1 MTAPRNAGG
10 FGGAGTAPP
19 TFPLFR
25 ILLLWRSRFGLLW
38 FGVALSLATLAAGVA
53 LMAFSGT
60 AVAAVVAGGVFGA
73 AFWLRVTGPARVVLR
88 YLERLVT
95 HAGTFRA
102 LADLRV
108 WFFRG
113 LADRAAGGLGF
124 RQAGDVLSRIVSD
137 VEALDGLYLR
147 ILVPLAGALFLVPV
161 AALLA
166 GRVAASVGV
175 FVGLCFATAAFAL
188 PWSAYRAALAAG
200 GDLSQAGA
208 GLRIAALDALGGLRE
223 VRAFG
228 AEGRMRDLVAAR
240 EATLVAAQHRLAR
253 NTARANVAAFV
264 CGQAAV
270 LAVLLVAGA
279 SPVLAIATV
288 FLMSAAF
295 EPIAGL
301 PRSGVMAGAAHAAA
315 LRVLDMAEGAH
326 PVPDPVRP
334 QPLPD
339 ATGLRFAG
347 VHFAWDDGKKVFSGL
362 TLEVPAGARVAVL
375 GPSGVGK
382 STLAALALKVAVPQA
397 GQVYLGGIDMAELK
411 ASDIR
416 RSIAWLGQATH
427 LFTDTIRANLL
438 LGRPEASEAE
448 LWDALDRA
456 AIGEVVRHL
465 PDRLDTWLGEGGAN
479 LSGGQGRRIALARTL
494 LSHAPILILDEPCA
508 GLDADTE
515 RDFLTTLYAQT
526 AGKTVI
532 LIAHRLTGAEKLD
545 RIWRL
550 SSGHAV
556 AAAA

>member
-1 MTAPRNAGG
+1 
-10 FGGAGTAPP
+10 
-19 TFPLFR
+19 LLR
-25 ILLLWRSRFGLLW
+25 ILMLWRGRFGLLW
-38 FGVALSLATLAAGVA
+38 VGMVLSLATLAAGVA
-53 LMAFSGT
+53 LMAYSGM
-60 AVAAVVAGGVFGA
+60 AVAAVVAGGTFGA
-73 AFWLRVTGPARVVLR
+73 VFWLRITGPARVVLR

-113 LADRAAGGLGF
+113 LAERAAGGLGF
-124 RQAGDVLSRIVSD
+124 RSAGDVLSRLVTD

-147 ILVPLAGALFLVPV
+147 ILVPLAGALFLVP
-161 AALLA
+161 AAGLLA
-166 GRVAASVGV
+166 GRAGASVGV
-175 FVGLCFATAAFAL
+175 FVTLCFATAAFAL
-188 PWSAYRAALAAG
+188 PWSAYRAAAAAG
-200 GDLSQAGA
+200 GDLARAGA
-208 GLRIAALDALGGLRE
+208 GLRVAALDALSGLRE

-228 AEGRMRDLVAAR
+228 AEGRMKALVSSR
-240 EATLVAAQHRLAR
+240 EDALIGAQRALAR
-253 NTARANVAAFV
+253 HTARANVAAFL

-270 LAVLLVAGA
+270 FAVLLAAGGR
-279 SPVLAIATV
+279 PVLAIAAV

-301 PRSGVMAGAAHAAA
+301 PRAGVMAGSANAAA
-315 LRVLDMAEGAH
+315 RRVLGIAEGAH
-326 PVPDPVRP
+326 GVPDPVRP
-334 QPLPD
+334 KPVP
-339 ATGLRFAG
+339 AAASLRFEG
-347 VHFAWDDGKKVFSGL
+347 VHFAWEGERPVFSGL
-362 TLEVPAGARVAVL
+362 TLEVPAGGRVAVL

-397 GQVYLGGIDMAELK
+397 GRVYLGGVDMAEL
-411 ASDIR
+411 ASADLR

-427 LFTDTIRANLL
+427 LFSDTIRANLL

-448 LWDALDRA
+448 LWEALDKA
-456 AIGEVVRHL
+456 AIGEGVRNL
-465 PDRLDTWLGEGGAN
+465 PERLDTWLGEGGAT

-494 LSHAPILILDEPCA
+494 LSQAPMLILDEPCA

>member
-1 MTAPRNAGG
+1 
-10 FGGAGTAPP
+10 
-19 TFPLFR
+19 LLR
-25 ILLLWRSRFGLLW
+25 ILMLWRSRFGLLF
-38 FGVALSLATLAAGVA
+38 FGVVLSVATLAAGVA
-53 LMAFSGT
+53 LMAFSG
-60 AVAAVVAGGVFGA
+60 AAVVAGGVVL
-73 AFWLRVTGPARVVLR
+73 WLRVAGPSRVLLR

-113 LADRAAGGLGF
+113 LAERAAGGLGF
-124 RQAGDVLSRIVSD
+124 RQAGDVLSRIVTD

-166 GRVAASVGV
+166 GRVGLSIGV
-175 FVGLCFATAAFAL
+175 FVALSFATAAFAL
-188 PWSAYRAALAAG
+188 PWSAYRAAVAAG
-200 GDLSQAGA
+200 SDLAKAGA
-208 GLRIAALDALGGLRE
+208 GLRIAALDALTGLRE

-228 AEGRMRDLVAAR
+228 AEARMKDLVAAR
-240 EATLVAAQHRLAR
+240 EAVLIGAQHALAR
-253 NTARANVAAFV
+253 HTARANVAAFI

-270 LAVLLVAGA
+270 FFVLLAAGA
-279 SPVLAIATV
+279 HPVAAIAAV

-301 PRSGVMAGAAHAAA
+301 PRAGVIAGSASAAA
-315 LRVLDMAEGAH
+315 ARVLDMAEGAQT
-326 PVPDPVRP
+326 VPDPVRP
-334 QPLPD
+334 KAVP
-339 ATGLRFAG
+339 AAAGLRFAG
-347 VHFAWDDGKKVFSGL
+347 VHFAWDDGRTVFSGL
-362 TLEVPAGARVAVL
+362 TLEVPPGARVAVL

-397 GQVYLGGIDMAELK
+397 GHVFLGGIDMAEL
-411 ASDIR
+411 AAADVR
-416 RSIAWLGQATH
+416 RNIAWLGQATH
-427 LFTDTIRANLL
+427 LFSDTIRANLL

-456 AIGEVVRHL
+456 AIGEVVRNL

-479 LSGGQGRRIALARTL
+479 LSGGQGRRVALARTL
-494 LSHAPILILDEPCA
+494 LSHAPTIILDEPCA

-515 RDFLTTLYAQT
+515 RDFLTTLFGQVS
-526 AGKTVI
+526 GKTVI

-545 RIWRL
+545 RIFRL

>member
-1 MTAPRNAGG
+1 MTA
-10 FGGAGTAPP
+10 
-19 TFPLFR
+19 LLR
-25 ILLLWRSRFGLLW
+25 ILMLWRSRFGLLW
-38 FGVALSLATLAAGVA
+38 FGVLLSLATLAAGVA
-53 LMAFSGT
+53 LMALSGT
-60 AVAAVVAGGVFGA
+60 ALVAGGVLGA
-73 AFWLRVTGPARVVLR
+73 ALWLRVAGPSRVVLR

-113 LADRAAGGLGF
+113 LAERAAGGLGF
-124 RQAGDVLSRIVSD
+124 RQSGDVLSRIVTD

-166 GRVAASVGV
+166 GRVSASVGL

-188 PWSAYRAALAAG
+188 PWSAYRAALASG
-200 GDLSQAGA
+200 GELAKAGA
-208 GLRIAALDALGGLRE
+208 GLRIAALDALSGLRE

-228 AEGRMRDLVAAR
+228 AEGRMKEAVAAR
-240 EATLVAAQHRLAR
+240 EAALIGAQHGLAR
-253 NTARANVAAFV
+253 HTARANVAAFV

-270 LAVLLVAGA
+270 LAVLLAAGA
-279 SPVLAIATV
+279 APVMALAAV

-295 EPIAGL
+295 EPVAGL
-301 PRSGVMAGAAHAAA
+301 PRAGVMAGSAAA
-315 LRVLDMAEGAH
+315 AAARVLDMAEGAH
-326 PVPDPVRP
+326 AVPDPARP
-334 QPLPD
+334 KPAPLVG
-339 ATGLRFAG
+339 GLCFAG
-347 VHFAWDDGKKVFSGL
+347 VHFAWDDGREVFSGL

-397 GQVYLGGIDMAELK
+397 GQVFLGGLDMAEL
-411 ASDIR
+411 AAADVR

-427 LFTDTIRANLL
+427 LFSDTIRANLL

-456 AIGEVVRHL
+456 AVGEMVRSL
-465 PDRLDTWLGEGGAN
+465 PERLDTWLGEGGAN

-494 LSHAPILILDEPCA
+494 LSQAPTIILDEPCA
-508 GLDADTE
+508 GLDAETE
-515 RDFLTTLYAQT
+515 RDFLTTLYAQV
-526 AGKTVI
+526 AGKTVV
-532 LIAHRLTGAEKLD
+532 LIAHRLTGAERLD